1 MSKYDAPSQAICGNA
16 ECAKIFTPAH
26 GSTGKFC
33 SKSCAVKVNNRKR
46 RSQQECS
53 ALECTKQLT
62 GAQKKYC
69 SATCQ
74 QVTQVLELR
83 NKWLV
88 GEVDGGDKSGELRK
102 TFRKCLLNVANN
114 ECTECGWGVP
124 NPVTGEVILTIDH
137 IDGNWKN
144 NAIENLKVLCYNCH
158 TLTPTFGSLNKG
170 KGIGPRSVGSRRH

>member
-1 MSKYDAPSQAICGNA
+1 M
-16 ECAKIFTPAH
+16 
-26 GSTGKFC
+26 
-33 SKSCAVKVNNRKR
+33 
-46 RSQQECS
+46 
-53 ALECTKQLT
+53 
-62 GAQKKYC
+62 
-69 SATCQ
+69 
-74 QVTQVLELR
+74 
-83 NKWLV
+83 